1 MPEKKTKRGLLHI
14 LFPSILG
21 MLLCMG
27 SLAGL
32 SWAWFEDRASSNIS
46 IIRAGLFDPTITL
59 VENMMNTQEAAAE
72 ENPSEEIR
80 LEDPATEESGINDEA
95 EWAQEEPLEEE
106 PKDENSLLAKGL
118 SLETALQENDDE
130 NIISEDDSKEMDGGE
145 GYAEQQNTNGEIQA
159 AGENVYTLE
168 PDKSYTLTIDN
179 SNPNSVNGY
188 CIITADENI
197 YKLEVG
203 SHDIKAL
210 TIRETTTLRIEKYW
224 GQCSE
229 NIDITKDT
237 ITGQSVVPS
246 QNVPKDEPP
255 KDELEEII
263 DDKELDN
270 KPEPEIPEEADKN
283 EPIPEQNENNETE
296 GNEKESNQ
304 DAEHEEEDSTALPD
318 SETSPDAIDETN
330 CVNTEQTNETAD

>member
-80 LEDPATEESGINDEA
+80 LEAPATEETGINDEA
-95 EWAQEEPLEEE
+95 EWAQEEPFEEE
-106 PKDENSLLAKGL
+106 PKDENSILAKGL
-118 SLETALQENDDE
+118 SLEVPLQKNDDE
-130 NIISEDDSKEMDGGE
+130 NIISEDDSKEKDGGE

-159 AGENVYTLE
+159 AGENVYILE

-224 GQCSE
+224 GHCPE
-229 NIDITKDT
+229 DIDITQDT
-237 ITGQSVVPS
+237 ITGQSEVPS
-246 QNVPKDEPP
+246 QDVPKDEP
-255 KDELEEII
+255 EEII

-283 EPIPEQNENNETE
+283 EPVPEQNENNETE
-296 GNEKESNQ
+296 ENEKESIPN
-304 DAEHEEEDSTALPD
+304 AEHEGENSTALPD
-318 SETSPDAIDETN
+318 SEISPDAIDETN
-330 CVNTEQTNETAD
+330 CVNAEQTNETAD

>member
-72 ENPSEEIR
+72 ENSSEEIR
-80 LEDPATEESGINDEA
+80 LEDPATEETGLNDEA
-95 EWAQEEPLEEE
+95 EWAQEEPFEEE

-118 SLETALQENDDE
+118 SLEVPLQENDDE
-130 NIISEDDSKEMDGGE
+130 NIISEDDSKEMDSGE
-145 GYAEQQNTNGEIQA
+145 DHAEQQNENGEIQA

-168 PDKSYTLTIDN
+168 PDKSYTLKIDN

-188 CIITADENI
+188 CIITADENT
-197 YKLEVG
+197 YKLEVE
-203 SHDIKAL
+203 SHDIKTL
-210 TIRETTTLRIEKYW
+210 TIQETAMLRIEKHW

-229 NIDITKDT
+229 SIDITQDI
-237 ITGQSVVPS
+237 ITGQSEVPS
-246 QNVPKDEPP
+246 QDVPKDEP
-255 KDELEEII
+255 EEII

-283 EPIPEQNENNETE
+283 EPIPEQNENKETE
-296 GNEKESNQ
+296 ENEKESIP
-304 DAEHEEEDSTALPD
+304 DAEHEGEDSTALPD
-318 SETSPDAIDETN
+318 SETSHDAIDETN
-330 CVNTEQTNETAD
+330 CVNAEQTNETAD